1 MSHFFSRFSG
11 SFNKLGSFVAAHS
24 INQRLSSEA
33 TMSKAWQLAE
43 DDFVQ
48 GCVVPT
54 DDPWRMPVC
63 AECGKVAY
71 RVMVVGRPGSDNRQ
85 VPLCGGHFTSAC
97 LKNPELNKYNRGGKI
112 G

>member
-1 MSHFFSRFSG
+1 MISDSAG
-11 SFNKLGSFVAAHS
+11 K
-24 INQRLSSEA
+24 A
-33 TMSKAWQLAE
+33 TVSKAWKLAE
-43 DDFVQ
+43 GEIVQ

-54 DDPWRMPVC
+54 NDPWQMPVC

-71 RVMVVGRPGSDNRQ
+71 RVIVVGQAGSDTRL

-97 LKNPELNKYNRGGKI
+97 LQIPELNKYNRGGKI